1 MISIRCID
9 TSRLKH
15 QKESRLVK
23 FSAYFFMLKKFF
35 LSNSNFIVIFYVL
48 CFAANCNISDLYL
61 FFCLGLLSVIVTG
74 ISNKMILHYLFSGEK
89 VSDVSYEF
97 WKIVLL
103 IVLITALGVHF
114 FRSSEGNETF
124 FLLVIF
130 FLVFLLDKNEFEFFA
145 KLRKLYINYFF
156 LDADEI
162 DRVQLSDGKV
172 FTRMDVFMDKGF
184 VLRFKLF
191 KHNSGKV
198 AQKLQ
203 HFEIKVN
210 AIA

>member
-1 MISIRCID
+1 
-9 TSRLKH
+9 
-15 QKESRLVK
+15 
-23 FSAYFFMLKKFF
+23 MLKKFF

-48 CFAANCNISDLYL
+48 CFKKNCNISDLYL
-61 FFCLGLLSVIVTG
+61 FFCLGLLSVIVTC
-74 ISNKMILHYLFSGEK
+74 ISNKMILHYLLSGEK
-89 VSDVSYEF
+89 VSDLSNEF
-97 WKIVLL
+97 WRMVLL
-103 IVLITALGVHF
+103 IGLITALGVQF
-114 FRSSEGNETF
+114 FRSIEGNETF

-130 FLVFLLDKNEFEFFA
+130 SLVFLLDKNEFEFFA
-145 KLRKLYINYFF
+145 KLRKIYINYFF

-172 FTRMDVFMDKGF
+172 FTRMEVFMEKGF

-203 HFEIKVN
+203 NLGIKLN
-210 AIA
+210 TIS